1 MHSIAGKGLFQLIG
15 NLVYWV
21 PIEPMKRFY
30 VLTGY
35 TMEQKPLSYS
45 LIIARK
51 THPAMEGKI
60 FTADIS
66 DFTNMYNSLEEKKMP

>member
-1 MHSIAGKGLFQLIG
+1 
-15 NLVYWV
+15 
-21 PIEPMKRFY
+21 MKRFY